1 MLYELHLPKMAVF
14 VLFVCLFFKIRKH
27 SGCRRRRKWQPTPV
41 FLPGESQGRR
51 SLVGCCL
58 WGRTESDMT
67 EATQQQQQVAVALSL
82 GRGQKADSGF
92 RDRGWCRFPSAPAPT
107 ATSGSPKARVW
118 GPTQLPSGHSTL
130 SLPVRTSGLSLH
142 CSVTLTRGGQEAPR
156 ALYTVRQAR

>member
-1 MLYELHLPKMAVF
+1 MLYELQLPKMAVF
-14 VLFVCLFFKIRKH
+14 FLFVCLFFKIRKH

-58 WGRTESDMT
+58 WGRTESDTT
-67 EATQQQQQVAVALSL
+67 EATQQQQQVAVASSL
-82 GRGQKADSGF
+82 GRGQKADSGSETGAGVASPLPP
-92 RDRGWCRFPSAPAPT
+92 RPP
-107 ATSGSPKARVW
+107 ATSGCPKARVW